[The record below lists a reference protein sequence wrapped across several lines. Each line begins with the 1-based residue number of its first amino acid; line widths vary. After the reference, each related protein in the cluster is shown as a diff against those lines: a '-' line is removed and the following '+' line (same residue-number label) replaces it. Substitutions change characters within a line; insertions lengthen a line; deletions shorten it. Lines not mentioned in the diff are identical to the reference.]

1 MGLGFIHNG
10 IIIAVI
16 AHGLIGASLVWDKVL
31 LRRPHTSSLLSYVF
45 WLGSLS
51 CLSLCLIPFGF
62 HIPEWQTAVL
72 AFGTG
77 LLHQVAIC
85 FYYMALKRGEASQTL
100 AIMGGF
106 SPVATVLI
114 AVALLNHPLNGSGTV
129 LGFALLVAGGFM
141 MFFSEPLD
149 LHKVL
154 PSVLMASGSFGLVN
168 VLQKLAF
175 KESNFVTAYVIFC
188 FGQFMGS
195 LALLIRPAWRRE
207 IFEQSEQAEPKS
219 RFWYFVNR
227 FISGVGS
234 FLVFYAISLSSPA
247 LVDAITGLRYVIIFA
262 GAYAITV
269 WRPQW
274 LRENFTGRALVGK
287 VIATGLVLAGLV
299 VLGLHSGASGS
310 PAAANHRELPLQKG
324 HATSNQGR
332 RQPSPPIDLFMEH
345 MLGQES
351 LQYVGERSGRNG
363 KAYVGNGEQ

>member
-1 MGLGFIHNG
+1 MGFIHNG
-10 IIIAVI
+10 ILIAVI

-51 CLSLCLIPFGF
+51 GLGLALIPFGF
-62 HIPEWQTAVL
+62 QIPGWKTAVL

-100 AIMGGF
+100 AVMGGF

-114 AVALLNHPLNGSGTV
+114 AVALLHNPLNGKGTI
-129 LGFALLVAGGFM
+129 LGFVLLVAGGFM
-141 MFFSEPLD
+141 MFFSEPVD
-149 LHKVL
+149 LRKVL
-154 PSVLMASGSFGLVN
+154 PIVLLASGAYGLVN

-175 KESNFVTAYVIFC
+175 KETNFVTAYVIFT
-188 FGQFMGS
+188 FGAFIGS
-195 LALLIRPAWRRE
+195 LALLVRPAWRKE
-207 IFEQSEQAEPKS
+207 IFEQSGEAEPAS

-262 GAYAITV
+262 LAYAITL
-269 WRPQW
+269 WRPEW
-274 LRENFTGRALVGK
+274 LRENFSGRALAGK

-299 VLGLHSGASGS
+299 MLGLNS
-310 PAAANHRELPLQKG
+310 
-324 HATSNQGR
+324 SN
-332 RQPSPPIDLFMEH
+332 PDE
-345 MLGQES
+345 
-351 LQYVGERSGRNG
+351 
-363 KAYVGNGEQ
+363 

>member
-1 MGLGFIHNG
+1 MGFIHNG
-10 IIIAVI
+10 ILIAVI

-31 LRRPHTSSLLSYVF
+31 LRRPHTSSVLSYVF
-45 WLGSLS
+45 WMGSLS
-51 CLSLCLIPFGF
+51 GLGLCLIPFGF
-62 HIPEWQTAVL
+62 HIPAWKTAVL

-77 LLHQVAIC
+77 LLHQVAIS

-114 AVALLNHPLNGSGTV
+114 AVALLHNPLNGNGAI

-154 PSVLMASGSFGLVN
+154 PSVLLASGAFGLVN

-175 KESNFVTAYVIFC
+175 KETNFVTAYVIFS
-188 FGQFMGS
+188 FGTFIGS
-195 LALLIRPAWRRE
+195 LFLLVRPAWRRE
-207 IFEQSEQAEPKS
+207 IFEQSGEAEPES

-227 FISGVGS
+227 FMSGVGS

-262 GAYAITV
+262 GAYAITR
-269 WRPQW
+269 WRPEW
-274 LRENFTGRALVGK
+274 LRENFSGRALVGK
-287 VIATGLVLAGLV
+287 VIATGLVLAGLL
-299 VLGLHSGASGS
+299 VLGL
-310 PAAANHRELPLQKG
+310 N
-324 HATSNQGR
+324 T
-332 RQPSPPIDLFMEH
+332 
-345 MLGQES
+345 
-351 LQYVGERSGRNG
+351 
-363 KAYVGNGEQ
+363 